1 MIKRFEQR
9 WQSSLPLA
17 LGLSGPLTW
26 MSGAVLGVA
35 LCVSPAL
42 CQSQQPPRPPASENA
57 GSAVSANGGAISGQN
72 PREQPTGSISGTVV
86 DQNGAG
92 VGGAQV
98 AFARGDERATQ
109 QAVSDEAG
117 QFFFVN
123 IAPGPFRLTITAPGF
138 APQAVSGALHPGE
151 AYSAARIQLALAGV
165 VTQVRVMPT
174 VEMAEAQIKDQEKQR
189 VLGVVPNFY
198 VTYVPDAAPLDTK
211 QKFELAWHSTID
223 PVTIGFVGAT
233 AGVQQAANQYPGY
246 GQGAQ
251 GYGRRFGAAYADVAI
266 STFLG
271 GAILPSLF
279 KQDPRFF
286 YKGTG
291 SKRSRVLYAL
301 ETSVMCKGDNGHW
314 QLDYS
319 GIAGSLAA
327 GGISNLYYPPQ
338 DRDDLAVTFES
349 TAIGIG
355 ATAAEN
361 ILQEFVVPKF
371 TRKKGQRAVSPGGP
385 STP

>member
-1 MIKRFEQR
+1 M
-9 WQSSLPLA
+9 A
-17 LGLSGPLTW
+17 L
-26 MSGAVLGVA
+26 
-35 LCVSPAL
+35 
-42 CQSQQPPRPPASENA
+42 
-57 GSAVSANGGAISGQN
+57 
-72 PREQPTGSISGTVV
+72 
-86 DQNGAG
+86 
-92 VGGAQV
+92 
-98 AFARGDERATQ
+98 ARGDEPATQ

-123 IAPGPFRLTITAPGF
+123 IAPGPFRLTIAAPGF
-138 APQAVSGALHPGE
+138 APQTISGALHSGE
-151 AYSAARIQLALAGV
+151 AYSVPRIQLALAGV
-165 VTQVRVMPT
+165 ITQVRVMPT
-174 VEMAEAQIKDQEKQR
+174 VQIAEAQVKDQEKQR

-198 VTYVPDAAPLDTK
+198 VTYVADAAPLDTK

-251 GYGRRFGAAYADVAI
+251 GYGKRFGAAYADVAI

-279 KQDPRFF
+279 RQDPRFF

-301 ETSVMCKGDNGHW
+301 ATSVTCKGDNGRW

-319 GIAGSLAA
+319 GIMGSLAA

-338 DRDDLAVTFES
+338 DRDDLAVMFES

-371 TRKKGQRAVSPGGP
+371 TRKKEQKAVPVKNSSAP
-385 STP
+385 

>member
-1 MIKRFEQR
+1 MIKRFRQR
-9 WQSSLPLA
+9 WRSCLPLA
-17 LGLSGPLTW
+17 PGSSVYLAW
-26 MSGAVLGVA
+26 MSGALLSVA

-42 CQSQQPPRPPASENA
+42 GQSQQPPSPPASDNA
-57 GSAVSANGGAISGQN
+57 GSAAPRSAAPAEQN
-72 PREQPTGSISGTVV
+72 PDQQSTGSISGTVV

-98 AFARGDERATQ
+98 ALARGDNAATQ
-109 QAVSDEAG
+109 RVTDEAG

-138 APQAVSGALHPGE
+138 AAQTITGAVHSGE
-151 AYSAARIQLALAGV
+151 AYSAPRIQLALAGV

-174 VEMAEAQIKDQEKQR
+174 VQMAEAQIKDQEKQR
-189 VLGVVPNFY
+189 VLGVPNFY
-198 VTYVPDAAPLDTK
+198 VTYVPNAAPLDTK
-211 QKFELAWHSTID
+211 QKFELAWHSIVD

-233 AGVQQAANQYPGY
+233 AGVQLAANQYSGY

-251 GYGRRFGAAYADVAI
+251 GYGKRFGASYADVAI

-271 GAILPSLF
+271 GAVLPSLF

-291 SKRSRVLYAL
+291 SKRSRVLYAI
-301 ETSVMCKGDNGHW
+301 EASVMCKGDNGHW

-319 GIAGSLAA
+319 ALAGSLAA

-338 DRDDLAVTFES
+338 DRDDVAVTFES

-371 TRKKGQRAVSPGGP
+371 TRKKGQKAVSPEGS

>member
-17 LGLSGPLTW
+17 PGLSGCLTW

-42 CQSQQPPRPPASENA
+42 CQSQQPPRPPASDNA
-57 GSAVSANGGAISGQN
+57 RSAAPRSVAPAEQN
-72 PREQPTGSISGTVV
+72 PDQQPTGSISGTVV

-98 AFARGDERATQ
+98 ALARGDGPATQ

>member
-1 MIKRFEQR
+1 MTDYCRQKLHACIALRPGLMG
-9 WQSSLPLA
+9 SLTWI
-17 LGLSGPLTW
+17 SGP
-26 MSGAVLGVA
+26 VLGIA

-42 CQSQQPPRPPASENA
+42 CQTQQPPSPPASKNA
-57 GSAVSANGGAISGQN
+57 GAAAPAKVAPAEQN
-72 PREQPTGSISGTVV
+72 PNQQSTGSISGTVV
-86 DQNGAG
+86 DQNGEA
-92 VGGAQV
+92 VAGAQV
-98 AFARGDERATQ
+98 ALTRGDEPATQ
-109 QAVSDEAG
+109 QAVSDEGG

-123 IAPGPFRLTITAPGF
+123 LAPGPFRVTITASGF
-138 APQAVSGALHPGE
+138 ASQTISGAVHAGE
-151 AYSAARIQLALAGV
+151 AYNAPRIQLALAGV

-174 VEMAEAQIKDQEKQR
+174 VEIAEEQIKEQEQQR

-233 AGVQQAANQYPGY
+233 AGVQQAANQYSGY

-251 GYGRRFGAAYADVAI
+251 GYGKRFGAAYADVGI

-271 GAILPSLF
+271 GAVLPSLF

-291 SKRSRVLYAL
+291 SRRARVLYAL
-301 ETSVMCKGDNGHW
+301 EASVMCKGDNGHW

-338 DRDDLAVTFES
+338 DRDDVAVTFES

-361 ILQEFVVPKF
+361 LLQEFVVPKF
-371 TRKKGQRAVSPGGP
+371 TRKKGPKAASPEDSGQP
-385 STP
+385 